1 MNLTGQL
8 PRRGGKPQP
17 QNEKIRKQTSYWMD
31 TSESAPKL
39 LNNGSS
45 TSAGVRTPTPT
56 PTPAPAPALDKGK
69 GREVT
74 PSADTSSPAPRVD
87 KGKAKE
93 VTPENPFSPSGNARR
108 MSLAEEIMSPEAA
121 AAAQRRRDERTGMG
135 SPRPASFASGNTDLL
150 SNLLGMGGRTLGGAS
165 GPIRSGNNDPLSGL
179 LGGMGGMG
187 GRTPGTPSPPPPT
200 GPGGRPLGSP
210 IQQTARAPPP
220 TGRAGGRLSGMSG
233 MAGLE
238 SLLGGLGGLGPGGGP
253 GGGGFDPG
261 MFGPDFFGPGS
272 NKDKAD
278 GGNTGT
284 GTEGG
289 GDDKPRSGTWSGMG
303 IQSKLSDDNA

>member
-1 MNLTGQL
+1 
-8 PRRGGKPQP
+8 
-17 QNEKIRKQTSYWMD
+17 MD

-39 LNNGSS
+39 LNNGSNSS
-45 TSAGVRTPTPT
+45 TGVRTPTPT
-56 PTPAPAPALDKGK
+56 PTPAPALDKGK
-69 GREVT
+69 GREIA
-74 PSADTSSPAPRVD
+74 PSADASRSAPRVD

-93 VTPENPFSPSGNARR
+93 VTSENSFSRSGNARR
-108 MSLAEEIMSPEAA
+108 LSVTEEILSPEAA
-121 AAAQRRRDERTGMG
+121 AAAQRRRDTLAGVG
-135 SPRPASFASGNTDLL
+135 SPRPGSFGPGNTDLL
-150 SNLLGMGGRTLGGAS
+150 SNILGMGGRTLGGAS
-165 GPIRSGNNDPLSGL
+165 GPIRSGNNDPMSGL

-187 GRTPGTPSPPPPT
+187 SRAPGNPSPPPPT
-200 GPGGRPLGSP
+200 GPAGRPLGSP
-210 IQQTARAPPP
+210 IQQTSRAPPP

-238 SLLGGLGGLGPGGGP
+238 SLLGGLGGLGPGGGLGGP

-261 MFGPDFFGPGS
+261 MFGPDFFVGPGA

-289 GDDKPRSGTWSGMG
+289 EDDKPRSGTWSGMG
-303 IQSKLSDDNA
+303 IQSKLSDDSA